1 MNRCTP
7 GFTYNMEAQRSLFK
21 NDSYYGRFSSTSCFS
36 ENSFQT
42 LRDWFVDYGIITAG
56 SASQAFEGR
65 HYCRSMRLHKERFH
79 ALVQRRVGDITN
91 KFELMHLDLL
101 SNLSELRERPS
112 SKALEC
118 VTNMKEY
125 KVLVTAVLSTTG
137 TRSQMVVN
145 YLKMCQLCWLSYLQ
159 FKLRTSLNIFKLKE
173 KC

>member
-1 MNRCTP
+1 MIP
-7 GFTYNMEAQRSLFK
+7 IMGGFHQLRVFQRILFK
-21 NDSYYGRFSSTSCFS
+21 RYNCLDL
-36 ENSFQT
+36 Q
-42 LRDWFVDYGIITAG
+42 DWFVDYGIITAG

-79 ALVQRRVGDITN
+79 ALVQRRVEDITN

-145 YLKMCQLCWLSYLQ
+145 YLKNVSTMLAIVSTVQTANITQHLQ
-159 FKLRTSLNIFKLKE
+159 ADE